1 MTSSH
6 EGMSEPDDAIFTALY
21 ISAEQTD
28 LPHHPP
34 YDVDGGLQR
43 FTAWLG
49 DSKLP
54 TKTAADPAW
63 PDARGQNQQEER
75 TAALTQTDGGSQV
88 RLHVE
93 SPEEFFR
100 YYWPRLLRFL
110 SSQTRDS
117 SLAEDAASDAFA
129 AALNRWDTLLAYE
142 RPDSWLFKVG
152 LRRLR
157 RLEAQ
162 ARERGWL
169 AEDPLSSE
177 ACLQLAAATDEWS
190 ADHLDLLTAIRALP
204 YSQSE
209 VVALRYLGDFTVK
222 ETAHILALNKDA
234 VRALLRQ
241 ALENLGSSQ
250 GTAGDHRTPP

>member
-1 MTSSH
+1 MTSGH

-28 LPHHPP
+28 LPHQPP

-49 DSKLP
+49 ESRLP
-54 TKTAADPAW
+54 SKTAADPAW
-63 PDARGQNQQEER
+63 PDVRGKNQQEER
-75 TAALTQTDGGSQV
+75 TAALTRIEAGSQV
-88 RLHVE
+88 RLRVE
-93 SPEEFFR
+93 SLEEFFR

-110 SSQTRDS
+110 SSQAMDS
-117 SLAEDAASDAFA
+117 SLAEDAASDAFT
-129 AALNRWDTLLAYE
+129 AALNHWDRLLTYE

-190 ADHLDLLTAIRALP
+190 ADHLDLLAAMRVLP
-204 YSQSE
+204 RHQSE
-209 VVALRYLGDFTVK
+209 AVALRYLGDFTVK
-222 ETAHILALNKDA
+222 ETAQILAVKEA
-234 VRALLRQ
+234 TVRALLSQAKASLRRSLGAAGPRQ
-241 ALENLGSSQ
+241 C
-250 GTAGDHRTPP
+250 